1 MTMRRAVLY
10 FAIVGL
16 AVWGAV
22 LLADH
27 PGAVTLQW
35 SGWRVDTSFAVLLV
49 IVAVIA
55 ALTALLYRLWLF
67 FRRAPARLK
76 WAWQAKRRQKG
87 YRALTRGM
95 VAVAAGDAEEARRQ
109 ARRADVLLDEPPL
122 TMLVSAQAAQMNG
135 DDKAAEKF
143 FTAMTGRP
151 ETEFLGVRGLM
162 TQAMKRGD
170 TSDALGL
177 ARRAYRMQPKS
188 AWVAARMFDLQ
199 ARKGLWLDARV
210 TCDDLARHRLIDDAE
225 ARRRKAVLNYQL
237 GVEAERASA
246 QGDAQEDAIEYL
258 REARKQAPDFTPAV
272 VALARLWSARGKHRK
287 AAAIIED
294 AWAADPHP
302 DLVEPYLTARQAASA
317 IDRVRATQ
325 RLAKRHPD
333 HIESLIA
340 LARASLEARLWG
352 EARRYLESAAAT
364 RPPARVCRMMAEL
377 EESETGDGMRA
388 REWLMRASL
397 AGADPAWVCDD
408 CGNTVAAWSALCGKC
423 GAFDGFVW
431 RVPPSV
437 IALPAGEART
447 PAPALPASE
456 RSETLALP
464 STDVKA
470 G

>member
-1 MTMRRAVLY
+1 MPRAVLY

-55 ALTALLYRLWLF
+55 ALTALVYRMWLF

-87 YRALTRGM
+87 YQALTRGM
-95 VAVAAGDAEEARRQ
+95 VAVAAGDADEACRQ

-170 TSDALGL
+170 TSNALGL
-177 ARRAYRMQPKS
+177 ARRAYRLKPKS
-188 AWVAARMFDLQ
+188 AWVASRMFDLQ
-199 ARKGLWLDARV
+199 AREGLWLDARV
-210 TCDDLARHRLIDDAE
+210 TCDDLARHRLVDDAE

-237 GVEAERASA
+237 SVEAERA
-246 QGDAQEDAIEYL
+246 GAQEDAIEYL
-258 REARKQAPDFTPAV
+258 REARKQAPNFAPAV

-302 DLVEPYLTARQAASA
+302 DLVESYLTAREATSA

-340 LARASLEARLWG
+340 LGRASLEARLWG
-352 EARRYLESAAAT
+352 EARRHLESAAAGA

-377 EESETGDGMRA
+377 EESETGDGIRA

-408 CGNTVAAWSALCGKC
+408 CGNTVGAWSALCGKC
-423 GAFDGFVW
+423 GAFDAFVW

-437 IALPAGEART
+437 AALPAGEARP

-456 RSETLALP
+456 RSETPALP
-464 STDVKA
+464 NVDVKA

>member
-1 MTMRRAVLY
+1 MTMPRAVL
-10 FAIVGL
+10 FFMIVGL

-27 PGAVTLQW
+27 PGAVTLRW

-49 IVAVIA
+49 IVVLIA
-55 ALTALLYRLWLF
+55 ALTALAYRAWLF

-87 YRALTRGM
+87 YQALTRGM
-95 VAVAAGDAEEARRQ
+95 VAVAAGDADEARRQ

-143 FTAMTGRP
+143 FAAMTERP

-162 TQAMKRGD
+162 TQAIKRGD
-170 TSDALGL
+170 NADALTL
-177 ARRAYRMQPKS
+177 ARRAYRLKPKS
-188 AWVAARMFDLQ
+188 AWVASRMFDLQ
-199 ARKGLWLDARV
+199 ARAGQWLDARV

-237 GVEAERASA
+237 GVEAERASV
-246 QGDAQEDAIEYL
+246 QEGAQEDAIEYL
-258 REARKQAPDFTPAV
+258 REARKQAPDFAPAV
-272 VALARLWSARGKHRK
+272 LALAKLWAATGKHRK
-287 AAAIIED
+287 AARVIED

-302 DLVEPYLTARQAASA
+302 DLLEPYWTARQAASA

-325 RLAKRHPD
+325 RLAKRRPD
-333 HIESLIA
+333 HLESLIA
-340 LARASLEARLWG
+340 MGRASLEARLWG
-352 EARRYLESAAAT
+352 EARRHLESAVAAAVA
-364 RPPARVCRMMAEL
+364 RPAARVCRMMAEL
-377 EESETGDGMRA
+377 EESETGDGSRA
-388 REWLMRASL
+388 RAWLMRASL

-408 CGNTVAAWSALCGKC
+408 CGNTVGAWSALCGKC

-437 IALPAGEART
+437 ASLPRGEEQT
-447 PAPALPASE
+447 PAPALPAAGAP
-456 RSETLALP
+456 ALP
-464 STDVKA
+464 AADIKA